1 MNIIGHRRIFYAL
14 SGLLVL
20 ASAVA
25 LTVFGLEL
33 GIDFTGGSL
42 IEVEFSSARPDMDE
56 LAQRVAGLD
65 LGEVRFQPTGE
76 RGVIVRLKHVDETTH
91 QEILARLGRASG
103 ANDSAPDPLGLTPIV
118 ERRFDT
124 IGPTIGRELA
134 RKSLLAIVLA
144 ILLIVSYIAWAF
156 RRVSQPIASW
166 KYGLVAVAALTHD
179 VAIPTGFFALA
190 GRLFGYEV
198 DTLFITAVLTIL
210 GFSVHDTIVVFDR
223 IRENLKNSR
232 DRFSFQEVV
241 GQSVS
246 QTMTRSINTSL
257 TVVLALL
264 AVYFFGGESTKVFS
278 LTIIIGIFFGT
289 YSSIFIASPLL
300 VTWHQWN
307 AKIKNLK

>member
-20 ASAVA
+20 ESAVA
-25 LTVFGLEL
+25 LAVFGLEL

-166 KYGLVAVAALTHD
+166 KYGLVAVAALAHD

-223 IRENLKNSR
+223 IRENLKKASSSYDFPALVNR
-232 DRFSFQEVV
+232 
-241 GQSVS
+241 SVS
-246 QTMTRSINTSL
+246 ETVVRSINTSL
-257 TVVLALL
+257 TVLVALG
-264 AVYFFGGESTKVFS
+264 AVYLFGGATTRIFS
-278 LTIIIGIFFGT
+278 LTLMIGIIAGT

-300 VTWHQWN
+300 VTWYQWG
-307 AKIKNLK
+307 ARK